1 MRTSRPSIT
10 NEQALAIEAGY
21 PIRVKDWSGG
31 GHQLKVRSLKNKNR
45 TAYDRHLC
53 EVEID
58 GRRTVVNV
66 DDLTKAIRYV

>member
-1 MRTSRPSIT
+1 MRTSSPSIT

-21 PIRVKDWSGG
+21 PIKVHNWSGNG
-31 GHQLKVRSLKNKNR
+31 SCISIRSLKNKNR

-58 GRRTVVNV
+58 GKRVIINV